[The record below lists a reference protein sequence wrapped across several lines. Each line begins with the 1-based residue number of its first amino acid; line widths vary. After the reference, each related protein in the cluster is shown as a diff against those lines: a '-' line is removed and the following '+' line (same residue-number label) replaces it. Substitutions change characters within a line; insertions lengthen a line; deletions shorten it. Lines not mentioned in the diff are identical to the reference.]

1 MNVEQSFPFEAEV
14 TAKRS
19 TFADWFVKRRWF
31 MLGVVVPT
39 LIAVLYYG
47 FIASDVY
54 ISESRFVIKSPDQKR
69 SQTSTLA
76 NLIQTTGLSAGQEQT
91 NEVLGFVRSRDAL
104 KSLEKDVGIR
114 DQFANSGADFLSR
127 FPGPLSQNTFEDLF
141 RYYGNMVDARLD
153 SDTGLA
159 VIKVKAFSAQ
169 DAYAINA
176 KLLNLSEGLVNRLN
190 SRAQNNG
197 IAEAQKQ
204 VDLATIKAK
213 ETRVAL
219 AQYRNAQSLID
230 PERQAVGV
238 LEISSGLVAQRAAL
252 QAQLEQMQRVTPG
265 NPSLPALQNR
275 IASISNQIALQDG
288 RVVGSNSG
296 IASKLGGYENL
307 VVEQEFAT
315 QRLNAANTAL
325 AQASAEAVRQ
335 QFYLERVVDPNVPD
349 MPLLPRRFFN
359 ILIVAAVALCLY
371 FIAWM
376 FVVGILEHASDD

>member
-1 MNVEQSFPFEAEV
+1 MNVEQPFPFEAEV

-19 TFADWFVKRRWF
+19 PFANWLVKRRWF

-91 NEVLGFVRSRDAL
+91 NEVLAYVRSRDAL

-114 DQFANSGADFLSR
+114 EQFANSGADILSR

-159 VIKVKAFSAQ
+159 VIKVKAFNAQ
-169 DAYAINA
+169 DAYTINA
-176 KLLNLSEGLVNRLN
+176 KLLNLSEELVNRLN
-190 SRAQNNG
+190 SRAQTNG

-213 ETRVAL
+213 ETRIAL
-219 AQYRNAQSLID
+219 AKYRNAQSLID

-275 IASISNQIALQDG
+275 IASISSQIALQDG

-307 VVEQEFAT
+307 LVEQEFAT

-325 AQASAEAVRQ
+325 ARASAEAVSQ
-335 QFYLERVVDPNVPD
+335 QFYLERVVEPNVPD
-349 MPLLPRRFFN
+349 EPLLPKRFLDVLV
-359 ILIVAAVALCLY
+359 IAACALCLY
-371 FIAWM
+371 VIGWM
-376 FVVGILEHASDD
+376 FMVGILEHSTKE